1 MPIKDLYYQKYLKY
15 KNKYINLQSQMG
27 GVDKYT
33 GVDNVRPPLV
43 ANANAYPSKQVKNVS
58 PSPFSDLPDELRT
71 KILESSNYRSFNKE
85 SKNLK
90 DIQTLNSLNDKLGT
104 DVSNIFTTNENIFID
119 LNTTKLKN

>member
-1 MPIKDLYYQKYLKY
+1 
-15 KNKYINLQSQMG
+15 MG
-27 GVDKYT
+27 GVNKYT
-33 GVDNVRPPLV
+33 GVDNVRLPLV

-58 PSPFSDLPDELRT
+58 PSPFSDLPDELRS
-71 KILESSNYRSFNKE
+71 KILESSNYSYRSFNKE